1 MGLIDRLKAALGLEP
16 HEPERTRRDAES
28 TGQDIAVTVEHEPDT
43 ETEDAV
49 KGTGTD
55 ADGSADET
63 DEPAAEPDEPTEDDE
78 SPATANADDESESTA
93 TVDIDESES
102 TATVDTDESK
112 SATTDD
118 DESETTTDETD
129 AETEESEESE
139 GTAATSEEAPD
150 VQSIDGIGPAYAERL
165 GEADIETVADLR
177 AADAPTVAEE
187 SGIAESRVST
197 WIERAGQ

>member
-16 HEPERTRRDAES
+16 RESARTRQTGES
-28 TGQDIAVTVEHEPDT
+28 SGQDVAVTVEHEPDT
-43 ETEDAV
+43 ASEDAV

-55 ADGSADET
+55 ADGSADEM

-78 SPATANADDESESTA
+78 SAATADADDESESA
-93 TVDIDESES
+93 
-102 TATVDTDESK
+102 ATVDTDESE
-112 SATTDD
+112 SVTSDDDESESVTSDD
-118 DESETTTDETD
+118 DESETITDETD
-129 AETEESEESE
+129 AETEEGEESE

-165 GEADIETVADLR
+165 GEAGIETVADLR
-177 AADAPTVAEE
+177 AADAPTIAEE